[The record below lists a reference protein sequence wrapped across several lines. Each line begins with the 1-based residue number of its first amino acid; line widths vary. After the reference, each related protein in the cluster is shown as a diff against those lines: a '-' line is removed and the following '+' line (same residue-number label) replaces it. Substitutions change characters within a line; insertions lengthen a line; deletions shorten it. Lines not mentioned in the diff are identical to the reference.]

1 MQPKKYLVVLNE
13 KANSGN
19 SRQDWINIKNELEK
33 LHLSYMLLNSKYH
46 GHIKIVL
53 SQNLIDL
60 FEQHNLP
67 KHIIV
72 VGGDGTINETI
83 NGIKIAQKKY
93 PAIPDIPVGII
104 PTGYKNEFI
113 TSAQMEIN
121 KDNAIKKIVNCK
133 ENHFVKI
140 GYIRDTKKDYNN
152 FFINK
157 AQIGLQDYTY
167 KINRSRFINNL
178 IKIIS
183 LVPTMYNLT
192 SFPLV
197 LISNN
202 RTHNFLKIFSIK
214 ITNNLNLVNN
224 LKVEIFERKSF
235 IRNIFLIL
243 LWLFNLKIRG
253 KNYHS
258 YKVFSAKIQIPSLE
272 YGYVDNEKIGTK
284 FYDINIGNVKY
295 PFIY

>member
-1 MQPKKYLVVLNE
+1 MFSRCNPKKIF
-13 KANSGN
+13 SGIKRK
-19 SRQDWINIKNELEK
+19 SKQWQFKTRLDQYKKNELEK
-33 LHLSYMLLNSKYH
+33 LHLSYTLLNSKYH

-133 ENHFVKI
+133 DNHFVKI
-140 GYIRDTKKDYNN
+140 GYIRDTKKITTT
-152 FFINK
+152 FF
-157 AQIGLQDYTY
+157 Y
-167 KINRSRFINNL
+167 
-178 IKIIS
+178 
-183 LVPTMYNLT
+183 
-192 SFPLV
+192 
-197 LISNN
+197 
-202 RTHNFLKIFSIK
+202 
-214 ITNNLNLVNN
+214 
-224 LKVEIFERKSF
+224 
-235 IRNIFLIL
+235 
-243 LWLFNLKIRG
+243 
-253 KNYHS
+253 
-258 YKVFSAKIQIPSLE
+258 
-272 YGYVDNEKIGTK
+272 
-284 FYDINIGNVKY
+284 
-295 PFIY
+295 